1 MKTLIMRLSEREKQ
15 LRRECEQRAA
25 QIRAEKELTLR
36 EVLAS
41 GNYFISPALVVE
53 NGKRTTRGYEVVC
66 CETGKTFE
74 P

>member
-1 MKTLIMRLSEREKQ
+1 MKLTKRERQ
-15 LRRECEQRAA
+15 LRHECERRAA
-25 QIRAEKELTLR
+25 QIRMVKELTLQ

-41 GNYFISPALVVE
+41 GNYVISPALVVE
-53 NGKRTTRGYEVVC
+53 NGRRTTRGYEVVC